1 MKGIRRIRQRLCA
14 LPLALACL
22 MGLAACGGPDFGS
35 FSKELE
41 FGDKQVSDTQ
51 TTYVMK
57 IPEGRLGDL
66 IGPSQ
71 IQWVIDQYGDPP
83 AHTGAV
89 AVGTKKAAKD
99 LLRKSPELQ
108 CRALENTY
116 QEESSDEGKWEY
128 KDSSCRK
135 QRKLSWLEKTLWNMY
150 QVQSDSTIE
159 WLSTSRNT
167 LVAADDT
174 VSTLQA
180 NATPNYD
187 SWFAPVNRYLR
198 IAQGVLIAAA
208 AISLIVLTICFVL
221 VPVDTGLMLSFVLA
235 TAMLILGM
243 GLFTLGAEMS
253 MSKIGNYM
261 GAKLT
266 KSRRLGLILIVS
278 FLLGVAITVAE
289 PDLQVL
295 AANVPEIDKTVLI
308 LTVSVGVG
316 IFLMLCMVRILFG
329 ISLRLLLIVF
339 YVLVFLAAFLS
350 DQGILAVAFDSGGV
364 TTGPMTVPFI
374 MALGV
379 GVASIRSDENAK
391 ADSFGLVGLC
401 SIGPIASVLL
411 LGAIYKTQ
419 PAQAESE
426 TAAAITNTVA
436 LGRDYLHAF
445 PEYLKEVTLALLPI
459 VVFFLIFQIVSLRL
473 RRLPFLRVM
482 VGILYTYAGLVL
494 FLTGVNVG
502 FSPVGYALGAA
513 LTEGWKLWLL
523 IPLAMLMGWFI
534 INAEPAVH
542 ILNRQVEDLSAGAI
556 SARAMGMSLS
566 IAVSAAGGL
575 AMLRVIT
582 GVSIMYFLVPGYFIA
597 LALSFFVPR
606 TFTAIAF
613 DSGGVA
619 SGPLTATF
627 MLPFA
632 MGACEALGGNV
643 MTDAFGLVALVA
655 MMPLITVQ
663 VMGAIY
669 VIKSRRAEKEPALP
683 DFGDN
688 EIIELWEAC

>member
-1 MKGIRRIRQRLCA
+1 
-14 LPLALACL
+14 
-22 MGLAACGGPDFGS
+22 
-35 FSKELE
+35 
-41 FGDKQVSDTQ
+41 
-51 TTYVMK
+51 
-57 IPEGRLGDL
+57 
-66 IGPSQ
+66 
-71 IQWVIDQYGDPP
+71 
-83 AHTGAV
+83 
-89 AVGTKKAAKD
+89 
-99 LLRKSPELQ
+99 
-108 CRALENTY
+108 
-116 QEESSDEGKWEY
+116 
-128 KDSSCRK
+128 
-135 QRKLSWLEKTLWNMY
+135 MY
-150 QVQSDSTIE
+150 QKEVLFE
-159 WLSTSRNT
+159 K
-167 LVAADDT
+167 
-174 VSTLQA
+174 
-180 NATPNYD
+180 
-187 SWFAPVNRYLR
+187 LR
-198 IAQGVLIAAA
+198 EAAA
-208 AISLIVLTICFVL
+208 SVLPISLIVLLICFVL
-221 VPVDTGLMLSFVLA
+221 VPVNTGLMLSFLLA

-253 MSKIGNYM
+253 MSKIGNYI
-261 GAKLT
+261 GSKLT
-266 KSRRLGLILIVS
+266 KSRKLGLILVVS

-295 AANVPEIDKTVLI
+295 AANVPDIDKTVLI

-411 LGAIYKTQ
+411 LGAIYRTQ
-419 PAQAESE
+419 PAQAE
-426 TAAAITNTVA
+426 TQTVAAITDTVL
-436 LGRDYLHAF
+436 LGRDYLHAI
-445 PEYLKEVTLALLPI
+445 PEYLKEVTVALLPI
-459 VVFFLIFQIVSLRL
+459 VVFFLIFQFVSLRL
-473 RRLPFLRVM
+473 RKLPFLRVM
-482 VGILYTYAGLVL
+482 VGILYTYVGLVL

-502 FSPVGYALGAA
+502 FSPLGYVLGAA
-513 LTEGWKLWLL
+513 LTEGWRIWLL

-542 ILNRQVEDLSAGAI
+542 ILNKQVEDLSAGAI

-582 GVSIMYFLVPGYFIA
+582 GIPILYFLIPGYFIA
-597 LALSFFVPR
+597 LALTFFVPR

-632 MGACEALGGNV
+632 MGACQALGGNV

-669 VIKSRRAEKEPALP
+669 VVKSRRAAAEPALP
-683 DFGDN
+683 AFGDN

>member
-1 MKGIRRIRQRLCA
+1 
-14 LPLALACL
+14 
-22 MGLAACGGPDFGS
+22 
-35 FSKELE
+35 
-41 FGDKQVSDTQ
+41 
-51 TTYVMK
+51 
-57 IPEGRLGDL
+57 
-66 IGPSQ
+66 
-71 IQWVIDQYGDPP
+71 
-83 AHTGAV
+83 
-89 AVGTKKAAKD
+89 
-99 LLRKSPELQ
+99 
-108 CRALENTY
+108 
-116 QEESSDEGKWEY
+116 
-128 KDSSCRK
+128 
-135 QRKLSWLEKTLWNMY
+135 MY
-150 QVQSDSTIE
+150 QKEVLFE
-159 WLSTSRNT
+159 K
-167 LVAADDT
+167 
-174 VSTLQA
+174 
-180 NATPNYD
+180 
-187 SWFAPVNRYLR
+187 LR
-198 IAQGVLIAAA
+198 EAAA
-208 AISLIVLTICFVL
+208 SVLPISLIVLLICFVL
-221 VPVDTGLMLSFVLA
+221 VPVDTGLMLSFLLA

-253 MSKIGNYM
+253 MSKIGNYI
-261 GAKLT
+261 GSKLT
-266 KSRRLGLILIVS
+266 KSRKLGLILAVS

-295 AANVPEIDKTVLI
+295 AANVPDIDKTVLI

-411 LGAIYKTQ
+411 LGAIYRTQ
-419 PAQAESE
+419 PAQAE
-426 TAAAITNTVA
+426 TQTVAAITDTVL
-436 LGRDYLHAF
+436 LGRDYLHAI
-445 PEYLKEVTLALLPI
+445 PEYLKEVTVALLPI
-459 VVFFLIFQIVSLRL
+459 VVFFLIFQFVSLRL
-473 RRLPFLRVM
+473 RKLPFLRVM
-482 VGILYTYAGLVL
+482 VGILYTYLGLVL

-502 FSPVGYALGAA
+502 FSPLGYVLGAA
-513 LTEGWKLWLL
+513 LTEGWRIWLL

-542 ILNRQVEDLSAGAI
+542 ILNKQVEDLSAGAI

-582 GVSIMYFLVPGYFIA
+582 GIPILYFLIPGYFIA
-597 LALSFFVPR
+597 LALTFFVPR

-632 MGACEALGGNV
+632 MGACQALGGNV

-669 VIKSRRAEKEPALP
+669 VVKSRRAAAEPALP
-683 DFGDN
+683 AFGDN

>member
-1 MKGIRRIRQRLCA
+1 MYR
-14 LPLALACL
+14 
-22 MGLAACGGPDFGS
+22 
-35 FSKELE
+35 
-41 FGDKQVSDTQ
+41 KQV
-51 TTYVMK
+51 
-57 IPEGRLGDL
+57 L
-66 IGPSQ
+66 
-71 IQWVIDQYGDPP
+71 
-83 AHTGAV
+83 
-89 AVGTKKAAKD
+89 
-99 LLRKSPELQ
+99 
-108 CRALENTY
+108 
-116 QEESSDEGKWEY
+116 
-128 KDSSCRK
+128 
-135 QRKLSWLEKTLWNMY
+135 LEKLK
-150 QVQSDSTIE
+150 E
-159 WLSTSRNT
+159 
-167 LVAADDT
+167 
-174 VSTLQA
+174 
-180 NATPNYD
+180 
-187 SWFAPVNRYLR
+187 
-198 IAQGVLIAAA
+198 AAA
-208 AISLIVLTICFVL
+208 SVLPISLIVLTICFVL

-329 ISLRLLLIVF
+329 IS
-339 YVLVFLAAFLS
+339 LS

-473 RRLPFLRVM
+473 RKLPFLRVM

>member
-1 MKGIRRIRQRLCA
+1 MYR
-14 LPLALACL
+14 
-22 MGLAACGGPDFGS
+22 
-35 FSKELE
+35 
-41 FGDKQVSDTQ
+41 KQV
-51 TTYVMK
+51 
-57 IPEGRLGDL
+57 L
-66 IGPSQ
+66 
-71 IQWVIDQYGDPP
+71 
-83 AHTGAV
+83 
-89 AVGTKKAAKD
+89 
-99 LLRKSPELQ
+99 
-108 CRALENTY
+108 
-116 QEESSDEGKWEY
+116 
-128 KDSSCRK
+128 
-135 QRKLSWLEKTLWNMY
+135 LEKLK
-150 QVQSDSTIE
+150 E
-159 WLSTSRNT
+159 
-167 LVAADDT
+167 
-174 VSTLQA
+174 
-180 NATPNYD
+180 
-187 SWFAPVNRYLR
+187 
-198 IAQGVLIAAA
+198 AAA
-208 AISLIVLTICFVL
+208 SVLPISLIVLTICFVL

-266 KSRRLGLILIVS
+266 KSRRLGLILLVS

-391 ADSFGLVGLC
+391 ADLVGLC

-473 RRLPFLRVM
+473 RKLPFLRVM

>member
-1 MKGIRRIRQRLCA
+1 MYR
-14 LPLALACL
+14 
-22 MGLAACGGPDFGS
+22 
-35 FSKELE
+35 
-41 FGDKQVSDTQ
+41 KQV
-51 TTYVMK
+51 
-57 IPEGRLGDL
+57 L
-66 IGPSQ
+66 
-71 IQWVIDQYGDPP
+71 
-83 AHTGAV
+83 
-89 AVGTKKAAKD
+89 
-99 LLRKSPELQ
+99 
-108 CRALENTY
+108 
-116 QEESSDEGKWEY
+116 
-128 KDSSCRK
+128 
-135 QRKLSWLEKTLWNMY
+135 LEKLK
-150 QVQSDSTIE
+150 E
-159 WLSTSRNT
+159 
-167 LVAADDT
+167 
-174 VSTLQA
+174 
-180 NATPNYD
+180 
-187 SWFAPVNRYLR
+187 
-198 IAQGVLIAAA
+198 AAA
-208 AISLIVLTICFVL
+208 SVLPISLIVLTICFVL

-426 TAAAITNTVA
+426 AAAAITNTVA

-459 VVFFLIFQIVSLRL
+459 VVFFLIFQVVSLRL

-556 SARAMGMSLS
+556 SAKAMGMSLS

-632 MGACEALGGNV
+632 MGASEALGGNV

-663 VMGAIY
+663 AMGGIY
-669 VIKSRRAEKEPALP
+669 VLKSKRGAEKVTALP
-683 DFGDN
+683 YDER